1 MKKQITRILINT
13 IALLLVAQF
22 LPIVAATFLHF
33 LGAGIIL
40 GLITLLI
47 RPVLI
52 ILTLPLNFIT
62 LGLFTL
68 IVNTWMVMLTSALMP
83 GFYIPGFGVSF
94 ITAVIISLVNWVS
107 KVFFDKPTVAD

>member
-22 LPIVAATFLHF
+22 LPIVAATSLHF

-40 GLITLLI
+40 ALITLLI

-52 ILTLPLNFIT
+52 LLTLPLNLIT
-62 LGLFTL
+62 LGLFTV

-83 GFYIPGFGVSF
+83 GFYVPGFGVAF
-94 ITAVIISLVNWVS
+94 VAALIISLVNGGL
-107 KVFFDKPTVAD
+107 KAFLQN